1 MPLGLSDRV
10 LRCALSKTPVFVF
23 YALLQFF
30 YRKSFAGAIFLFIFA
45 SWVCLPFLRPLQ
57 NGFTLLLLL
66 LGVATFMGIMSKERR
81 DFDGRRIEKVI
92 TRRRRYKRS
101 GSVTCPLDDNYRP
114 VVYRGEGVDRG
125 GHNRTTKNMTER
137 LFEKVAL
144 VVGGETSLSPQL

>member
-30 YRKSFAGAIFLFIFA
+30 YRKSFAGAILLFA

-92 TRRRRYKRS
+92 TRRRRRRYKRS
-101 GSVTCPLDDNYRP
+101 GSVTCPLDDNYRL
-114 VVYRGEGVDRG
+114 VVYRGGVDRG

-144 VVGGETSLSPQL
+144 VVGGGD